1 MPMVSVGNV
10 NLHFQEWGS
19 GEPLLLVHGL
29 GANSDL
35 WVKQVPAFSSRY
47 RMIAV
52 DLRGF
57 GRSDRPT
64 APESYTVAVLAE
76 DIAGLARALGITTLH
91 YLGTSMGGFI
101 GQALALAE
109 PALCRSLILCHT
121 GCRMSIPQDIMA
133 ARLKALREL
142 SMAEY
147 SRMVAAQA
155 LAPNPDPALVERL
168 AHVIGQND
176 KRTYTQVLTEG
187 LRDFDVTERI
197 GTIQVPTLVVVG
209 EFDRVIPPEEGHEV
223 ARRIPGAQLVTIN
236 GTGHISYLERPE
248 AFNEVVV
255 RFLDSVAQG
264 GKAQ

>member
-1 MPMVSVGNV
+1 MPMIRVGKI
-10 NLHFQEWGS
+10 NLYFQEWGT
-19 GEPLLLVHGL
+19 GEPLMLVHGL

-35 WVKQVPAFSSRY
+35 LVKQVPAFSSRY

-64 APESYTVAVLAE
+64 APGSYTVAVLAE
-76 DIAGLARALGITTLH
+76 DVAGLARALGITTVY

-109 PALCRSLILCHT
+109 PTLCRSLILCHT
-121 GCRMSIPQDIMA
+121 GCRMSIPQDIME

-142 SMAEY
+142 SMEEY
-147 SRMVAAQA
+147 SRVVAAQA
-155 LAPNPDPALVERL
+155 LAPNPNPALVERMVQVL
-168 AHVIGQND
+168 ARND

-197 GTIQVPTLVVVG
+197 GTIQAPTLVIVG
-209 EFDRVIPPEEGHEV
+209 EYDRVIPPEEGYEV
-223 ARRIPGAQLVTIN
+223 ARRIPGAQLVAIS
-236 GTGHISYLERPE
+236 GTGHVSYVERPD
-248 AFNEVVV
+248 AFNEAVL
-255 RFLDSVAQG
+255 RFLDSVDQG
-264 GKAQ
+264 SRTQ